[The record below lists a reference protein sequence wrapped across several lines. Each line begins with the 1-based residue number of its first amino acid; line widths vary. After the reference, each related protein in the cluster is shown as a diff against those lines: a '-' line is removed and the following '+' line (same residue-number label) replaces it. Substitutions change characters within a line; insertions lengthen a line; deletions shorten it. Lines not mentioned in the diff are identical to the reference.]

1 VAVARIIVVAN
12 QKGGVG
18 KTTTAI
24 NFAASLAVMEKSVLV
39 VDCDPQANA
48 TSGLGIYDED
58 IAPNLYTCL
67 YEPGKAKTAVRET
80 AMPYLSVLPSH
91 QDLVAAD
98 IELVN
103 KPRREFFINEVLK
116 HVRDDYDYIILDCP
130 PSLGLLT
137 LNALCAAREL
147 LIPLQCEY
155 YALEGIARLMQ
166 TYAVVRRRLNPNI
179 RIIGVLLTMY
189 DGRNR
194 LARQVKNEVRRSFPD
209 HLLETVVTR
218 NVRLSEAPSFGRPAI
233 SYDIRSKGAQAY
245 LQLAREVVRR
255 GQPGTVQ

>member
-1 VAVARIIVVAN
+1 MARIIVVAN

-18 KTTTAI
+18 KTTTSI
-24 NFAASLAVMEKSVLV
+24 NLAASLAVMEKSVLV

-48 TSGLGIYDED
+48 TSGLGLYDGD
-58 IAPNLYTCL
+58 LRPNLYTSL
-67 YEPGKAKTAVRET
+67 YEPEKTQEAIRKT
-80 AMPYLSVLPSH
+80 SMPYLSILPSH

-103 KPRREFFINEVLK
+103 KPKREFFLRHVLK
-116 HVRDDYDYIILDCP
+116 NVKEDYDFILMDCP

-166 TYAVVRRRLNPNI
+166 TYGVVRKRMNPNI
-179 RIIGVLLTMY
+179 RILGVVLTMY

-194 LARQVKNEVRRSFPD
+194 LARQVKNEVRKSFPD

-245 LQLAREVVRR
+245 LQLAREIVRR
-255 GQPGTVQ
+255 GAPKV

>member
-1 VAVARIIVVAN
+1 VAVARVIVVAN

-24 NFAASLAVMEKSVLV
+24 NLAASLAVMEKNVLLI
-39 VDCDPQANA
+39 DCDPQANA
-48 TSGLGIYDED
+48 TSGLGIYGDD
-58 IAPNLYTCL
+58 IQPNLYTSL
-67 YEPGKAKTAVRET
+67 FEPEKAQEAVRGT
-80 AMPYLSVLPSH
+80 SMPFLSVLPSH

-103 KPRREFFINEVLK
+103 KPKREYFIKQILKNLNE
-116 HVRDDYDYIILDCP
+116 DYEFIVLDCP

-137 LNALCAAREL
+137 LNALCAAKEV

-166 TYAVVRRRLNPNI
+166 TYSVVRRRLNPNI
-179 RIIGVLLTMY
+179 RILGVLLTMY

-194 LARQVKNEVRRSFPD
+194 LARQVKNEVRRSFPN

-218 NVRLSEAPSFGRPAI
+218 NVRLSEAPSFGKAVI
-233 SYDIRSKGAQAY
+233 SYDIHSKGAQAY

-255 GQPGTVQ
+255 NNGRA

>member
-1 VAVARIIVVAN
+1 MARIIVVAN

-18 KTTTAI
+18 KTTTAV
-24 NFAASLAVMEKSVLV
+24 NLAASLAVMEKAVLV

-48 TSGLGIYDED
+48 TSGLGLYDGD
-58 IAPNLYTCL
+58 LVPNLYTSL
-67 YEPGKAKTAVRET
+67 YEPDKAQEAVRQT
-80 AMPYLSVLPSH
+80 KMPYLSVLPSH

-103 KPRREFFINEVLK
+103 KPKREFFIRQVLK
-116 HVRDDYDYIILDCP
+116 NLQEEYEFILLDCP

-166 TYAVVRRRLNPNI
+166 TYGVVRRRMNPNI
-179 RIIGVLLTMY
+179 RILGVVLTMY

-194 LARQVKNEVRRSFPD
+194 LARQVKNEVRKSFPD
-209 HLLETVVTR
+209 HLLESVITR
-218 NVRLSEAPSFGRPAI
+218 NVRLSEAPSYGRPAI
-233 SYDIRSKGAQAY
+233 SYDIRSKGAQSY

-255 GQPGTVQ
+255 GAPK